1 MENRED
7 KQIQK
12 NMEAF
17 EAALS
22 SGIAARDAASFRL
35 NGVLAAF
42 DGSNQDE
49 DVLGIAKTLA
59 SRVEIPLYLLPPEE
73 NKDLGKGGLDL
84 GKTLETLT
92 LEGIKV
98 EGLLS
103 ESEEPFRRILEAI
116 RARKPDLLVLP
127 SPFGHD
133 LGELGQTTLGTV
145 VEVAISKSGCLTLL
159 VRGSLSN
166 PELFLSRPHLIIR
179 DEVEADNKALA
190 IAEILLRSFDRQELV
205 LTFLRSKDAMNPE
218 EWKIRQ
224 EQGYDQDPEALLPLL
239 EGGASSLLHRLLNQK
254 NPLQIRVGLLPEDG
268 FSPALDETGGR
279 LHILPFS
286 FDHGV
291 LPEFVHSF
299 VLRTLDPVLV
309 VGSDLD

>member
-22 SGIAARDAASFRL
+22 SGKAAKEAASFRL
-35 NGVLAAF
+35 KGILAAF

-49 DVLGIAKTLA
+49 DVLGLSKTLA
-59 SRVEIPLYLLPPEE
+59 SKVKIPLFLLPSTEKE
-73 NKDLGKGGLDL
+73 GMDL

-92 LEGIKV
+92 QEGIRV

-103 ESEEPFRRILEAI
+103 EKEEAFRRILEALK
-116 RARKPDLLVLP
+116 ARKPNLLVLP

-145 VEVAISKSGCLTLL
+145 VEVAISKGDCPTLV
-159 VRGSLSN
+159 VRGSLSD
-166 PELFLSRPHLIIR
+166 PELYLSRPHLIIR

-190 IAEILLRSFDRQELV
+190 MAEILLQAFDRPELV
-205 LTFLRSKDAMNPE
+205 LTFLRPKEVMTPE
-218 EWKIRQ
+218 EWEELEEK
-224 EQGYDQDPEALLPLL
+224 GYDQAPENLLPLL
-239 EGGASSLLHRLLNQK
+239 EGGPSSLLHRLLSQNSLLK
-254 NPLQIRVGLLPEDG
+254 IRAGLLPEDG
-268 FSPALDETGGR
+268 FAPALDETGGR
-279 LHILPFS
+279 LHILPFHL
-286 FDHGV
+286 DQGV

-309 VGSDLD
+309 VGS

>member
-22 SGIAARDAASFRL
+22 SGKAAREAASFRL

-49 DVLGIAKTLA
+49 DVLGIASALA
-59 SRVEIPLYLLPPEE
+59 SRVKIPLYLLPPGE
-73 NKDLGKGGLDL
+73 NRELGNGGLDL
-84 GKTLETLT
+84 GNTLEELT
-92 LEGIKV
+92 REGIQV
-98 EGLLS
+98 EGLIS
-103 ESEEPFRRILEAI
+103 EKDEAFRRILDALQ
-116 RARKPDLLVLP
+116 ARKPDLLVLP

-145 VEVAISKSGCLTLL
+145 VEVAISKGGCLTLV
-159 VRGSLSN
+159 VRGTLSN

-190 IAEILLRSFDRQELV
+190 IAEILLQSFDRQELV
-205 LTFLRSKDAMNPE
+205 LTFLRPRDSMNPG
-218 EWKIRQ
+218 EWADLE
-224 EQGYDQDPEALLPLL
+224 EQGYDQDPETLLPLL
-239 EGGASSLLHRLLNQK
+239 EGGASSLLHRLLHQE
-254 NPLQIRVGLLPEDG
+254 PPFHIRAGLLPEDG
-268 FSPALDETGGR
+268 FAPALDETGGR
-279 LHILPFS
+279 LHILPFT
-286 FDHGV
+286 FDNGV

-309 VGSDLD
+309 VGS